1 MKTQAIKYLNGLITE
16 NTTKKEI
23 DLIEFCKKAVKNYSE
38 KEKVELQHFDW
49 ESMFET
55 LWKLYPRHIGKQN
68 AIKQFEHKVRG
79 LSEQECKDKC
89 NLIYKAE
96 MIYIQQIKNN
106 ETPMQYIKHF
116 SSWLNAEVPNSPHFK
131 GR

>member
-23 DLIEFCKKAVKNYSE
+23 DLIEFIKRCVKDTKE
-38 KEKVELQHFDW
+38 KEELPKVDITPFFD
-49 ESMFET
+49 
-55 LWKLYPRHIGKQN
+55 KLYGLYGRKVNKQL
-68 AIKQFEHKVRG
+68 ALKTFEHKVRG
-79 LSEQECKDKC
+79 LTEEECKEKCNQIYKLQMARQKQWEQEGRQK
-89 NLIYKAE
+89 
-96 MIYIQQIKNN
+96 
-106 ETPMQYIKHF
+106 QYYPHY